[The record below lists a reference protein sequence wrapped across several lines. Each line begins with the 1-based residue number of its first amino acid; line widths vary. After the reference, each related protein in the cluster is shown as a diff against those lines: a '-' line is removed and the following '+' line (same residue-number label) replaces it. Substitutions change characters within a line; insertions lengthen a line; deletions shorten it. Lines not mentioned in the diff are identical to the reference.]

1 ANVLEDL
8 ARNHGLS
15 NVRWAEVGNEPN
27 SPTGT
32 VTLDE
37 YNALY
42 RALNAQLVARG
53 LRGQIQLMGGGL
65 VENAGSATRNHYEWM
80 KWIAAN
86 MGDVVDAYAEH
97 VYWTYNDQGRL
108 EYRLRD
114 TYNLMR
120 NVLPPEQQKPL
131 YMMEFGTRGFNT
143 CSGKP
148 PLPAANQDYYRDAA
162 CTDIWRTNIAAF
174 QQLWFDVDSAQLG
187 VAGTSKWDAYWSR
200 YDNSSVNNQFY
211 WMVGP
216 PTEGSPLTP
225 TYYAMSLL

>member
-1 ANVLEDL
+1 
-8 ARNHGLS
+8 
-15 NVRWAEVGNEPN
+15 
-27 SPTGT
+27 
-32 VTLDE
+32 
-37 YNALY
+37 
-42 RALNAQLVARG
+42 
-53 LRGQIQLMGGGL
+53 
-65 VENAGSATRNHYEWM
+65 
-80 KWIAAN
+80 
-86 MGDVVDAYAEH
+86 
-97 VYWTYNDQGRL
+97 
-108 EYRLRD
+108 
-114 TYNLMR
+114 MR

-174 QQLWFDVDSAQLG
+174 QQIWFDVDSAQLG

-225 TYYAMSLL
+225 TYYAMSLLFHTTAPEWQIIGVEPWGADDWSVNTYRIEGHSSDDQPEKDLVGCAGQNGDARTERMAATLDAIIERAATLPDAPDSPECCLLDRTARHARHVRDYRHDG